1 MAEYTSP
8 YNVEGFENPTMAKV
22 FTDLLMI
29 SPPVTQARS
38 SGSTAGTSAAS
49 CPSSTGQ
56 PPLTSA
62 SADTSTPQPT
72 SFLKT
77 MLIHQR
83 AAADSLMA
91 TAKKINPVAKTINR
105 MEDAYDAAFETD
117 VKASLPVAGQT
128 LQGFALLLF
137 FVSFI
142 SLVLVGTIVV
152 NNISKSGK
160 ITAAFFI
167 GSVVIGMI
175 LLNLIKTLG

>member
-8 YNVEGFENPTMAKV
+8 YNTEGFENPTMAKV

-29 SPPVTQARS
+29 TPPVKRLRS
-38 SGSTAGTSAAS
+38 GGSTAGASDAS
-49 CPSSTGQ
+49 CPSSSGQ

-62 SADTSTPQPT
+62 SADTSVPEST

-77 MLIHQR
+77 MLKQQR
-83 AAADSLMA
+83 EAADSLMA

-105 MEDAYDAAFETD
+105 MEDAYDAAFESD
-117 VKASLPVAGQT
+117 AKASLPVAGQT

-137 FVSFI
+137 FVSFV

-152 NNISKSGK
+152 NNVTKSAK
-160 ITAAFFI
+160 ITAGFFV
-167 GSVVIGMI
+167 GSIVVGMVV
-175 LLNLIKTLG
+175 LGVIRRLG